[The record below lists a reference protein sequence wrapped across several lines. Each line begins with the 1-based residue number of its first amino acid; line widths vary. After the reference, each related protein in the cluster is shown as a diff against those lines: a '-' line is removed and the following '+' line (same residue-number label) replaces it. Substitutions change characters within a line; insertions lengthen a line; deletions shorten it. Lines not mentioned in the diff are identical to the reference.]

1 MFAIP
6 GTDTPSWARPIRRS
20 RKPRFE
26 PSPLEDE
33 IEFIL
38 ETAGSISAK
47 RPTRAAL
54 LSVFTGIR
62 PLVKAGKASTR
73 RRFRAITPIH
83 ISSSGLL
90 TIAGGKWTT
99 SRKMAEDAVDHAIVL
114 ARLPEHP
121 CQTHDLHLHGFH
133 RHAEQF
139 GDLAVYGFDA
149 LQIGELI
156 RQQPAL
162 ATLARGAADHR
173 CATRLGRARG
183 TRTHRRDVLARRT
196 RALFLNSQAALD
208 MAPAVAR
215 LLAQELGRDEAW
227 QRAQLAAFQSVA
239 THYTVQKT

>member
-1 MFAIP
+1 V
-6 GTDTPSWARPIRRS
+6 GTTDTPIPEATL
-20 RKPRFE
+20 E

-38 ETAGSISAK
+38 ETAGEYLAK
-47 RPTRAAL
+47 RPTRADI

-62 PLVKAGKASTR
+62 PLVKAGEASNTAALSR
-73 RRFRAITPIH
+73 DHTIH

-99 SRKMAEDAVDHAIVL
+99 YRKMAEDAVDHAIVL

-139 GDLAVYGFDA
+139 GDLAVYGSDA
-149 LQIGELI
+149 LPIGDLI

-162 ATLARGAADHR
+162 GERLHAALPIIGAQVVAI
-173 CATRLGRARG
+173 ARG
-183 TRTHRRDVLARRT
+183 TRTHRRGRARP
-196 RALFLNSQAALD
+196 AHAHLSQQPGGA
-208 MAPAVAR
+208 
-215 LLAQELGRDEAW
+215 
-227 QRAQLAAFQSVA
+227 
-239 THYTVQKT
+239 